1 MAQDRRTR
9 RGIISPRTTVLGA
22 AVAALVAATAPVSPA
37 QSASDPSCPGAIAVA
52 NVDNG
57 MPVHG
62 LTVTSGTTPDDFT
75 GEVVGVLDDG
85 IAPGLDMIMVKLSGS
100 EITDSAGNV
109 DKGIWAGM
117 SGSPVYTADG
127 QLLGAVA
134 YGLSWSPSDIAG
146 VTPGIQMR
154 KLLSSPAGSRTLER
168 AASTTKVTIPDGT
181 ANRLVSSKTM
191 TAAQAGSGFR
201 RLPMP
206 FSVSG
211 LSNRHLQMAADRF
224 NVKRPMVV
232 GSSTSA
238 AAAATDIVAGGNLA
252 ASLSYGDVT
261 YAGVGTA
268 TAVCGDEVLAFGHP
282 MLWSGSSSLSMHGA
296 EALYIQKDNV
306 FGSFKV
312 ANLNAPVGRISG
324 DHLAGIHGV
333 VNEFPA
339 SNTVVTSRVASTNG
353 NSRIGKTTITYRPEV
368 PFLSVIHLLANA
380 DRVLDQIGRGTA
392 TVQWTFS
399 GTRASGGPWTFTH
412 GDKFASSRDITFES
426 IFESYQQ
433 MSQILRNKFE
443 RVTVDKVHYNATYS
457 PQFHALQI
465 QQFRIKPANRWITI
479 TAHRPVRTVYAGSDL
494 PVRVMLAPSGG
505 QGETQVVDLSVH
517 VPKSARGG
525 EALLFVQGGGDG
537 SRTKAS
543 TFNELLNQLANAPRN
558 DAVSANLRTE
568 SRRGA
573 SGDVDSK
580 AAGDVVAGNQ
590 HVHLVVR

>member
-22 AVAALVAATAPVSPA
+22 AVAALVAATVPVSPA
-37 QSASDPSCPGAIAVA
+37 QSAFNRSCPGAIAVA

-57 MPVHG
+57 MAVNG
-62 LTVTSGTTPDDFT
+62 LTVTSGTTPDEFT

-117 SGSPVYTADG
+117 SGSPVYTDDG
-127 QLLGAVA
+127 RLLGAVA

-154 KLLSSPAGSRTLER
+154 KLLSTPAGSRTLEK
-168 AASTTKVTIPDGT
+168 AASTTKVTIPGGI
-181 ANRLVSSKTM
+181 ANRLVSSETM
-191 TAAQAGSGFR
+191 TAAQAGSGFK

-224 NVKRPMVV
+224 NVKRSMVV

-252 ASLSYGDVT
+252 ASLSYGDIT
-261 YAGVGTA
+261 YAGIGTA

-282 MLWSGSSSLSMHGA
+282 LLWSGRSSLSMHGA
-296 EALYIQKDNV
+296 DAIYIQKDNV

-312 ANLNAPVGRISG
+312 ANANAPVGRISG

-339 SNTVVTSRVASTNG
+339 TTVVTSRVASTNG
-353 NSRIGKTTITYRPEV
+353 NFRNGKTTITYRPEV
-368 PFLSVIHLLANA
+368 PFLSAIHLLANA
-380 DRVLDQIGRGTA
+380 DRVLDQLGRGTA
-392 TVQWTFS
+392 TVRWTFS
-399 GTRASGGPWTFTH
+399 GTRAGGSPWTFTH
-412 GDKFASSRDITFES
+412 GDKFASSNDITFES
-426 IFESYQQ
+426 VFESYRQ
-433 MSQILRNKFE
+433 MSQILDNKFE
-443 RVTVDKVHYNATYS
+443 RVTVTDVHYKATYS
-457 PQFHALQI
+457 PRFHALQI

-479 TAHRPVRTVYAGSDL
+479 TGPRPVRTVQAGSDM
-494 PVRVMLAPSGG
+494 PVRVLLAPSSGKG
-505 QGETQVVDLSVH
+505 DTQVVDLSVH
-517 VPKSARGG
+517 IPRSARGG
-525 EALLFVQGGGDG
+525 EALLSVEGGGEGD
-537 SRTKAS
+537 RTKAT
-543 TFNELLNQLANAPRN
+543 TFDELLNQLAHAPRN
-558 DAVSANLRTE
+558 DAVSAILRTE
-568 SRRGA
+568 SRRGE
-573 SGDVDSK
+573 SGDSDSK
-580 AAGDVVAGNQ
+580 AASDVVSGNQ
-590 HVHLVVR
+590 HVYLVVR